1 MMNRIPYLDCI
12 RGFAMLLVVYCHVS
26 AVSFGI
32 PEKTGFCYDTVSLL
46 HLPILFF
53 LSGFLMY
60 REERFGKESR
70 FPFRFLGKKAKE
82 LIIPALIFVTV
93 FAVWKH
99 RSLDSVVFSQFK
111 GGYWFTPFLFLFML
125 LYLAGYFPL
134 RRFLSGKN
142 AARVLFVI
150 AVAVSFVPT
159 LLDIL
164 CPEWTSSR
172 TAAALSYQNF
182 KYFQFFAFGALIRSE
197 FAAFER
203 IMDSAAGKTVMILT
217 PFLLLL
223 LHHIGIAHWGFLID
237 WAFSLSA
244 VLLVFLFF
252 RSAGKVCEGKAG
264 RWLSFAGRR
273 SLDIYF
279 LHFFFL
285 PDLHPLGAWFVETGN
300 PFLEFCAAVP
310 LVLALTAV
318 CLLLGSV
325 LRKSD
330 TLARLLFGKED
341 IIHG

>member
-46 HLPILFF
+46 QLPILFF

-111 GGYWFTPFLFLFML
+111 GEYWFTPFLFLFML

-197 FAAFER
+197 FAALER
-203 IMDSAAGKTVMILT
+203 ILD
-217 PFLLLL
+217 
-223 LHHIGIAHWGFLID
+223 
-237 WAFSLSA
+237 SA

-285 PDLHPLGAWFVETGN
+285 PDLHPLGAWFEETGN

>member
-1 MMNRIPYLDCI
+1 MNRIPYLDCI

-26 AVSFGI
+26 AISFGI

-111 GGYWFTPFLFLFML
+111 GEYWFTPFLFLFML

-197 FAAFER
+197 FAALER
-203 IMDSAAGKTVMILT
+203 ILD
-217 PFLLLL
+217 
-223 LHHIGIAHWGFLID
+223 
-237 WAFSLSA
+237 SA

-285 PDLHPLGAWFVETGN
+285 PDLHPLGAWFEETGN

>member
-1 MMNRIPYLDCI
+1 MNRIPYLDCI

-111 GGYWFTPFLFLFML
+111 GEYWFTPFLFLFML

-197 FAAFER
+197 FAALER
-203 IMDSAAGKTVMILT
+203 IMD
-217 PFLLLL
+217 
-223 LHHIGIAHWGFLID
+223 
-237 WAFSLSA
+237 SA

>member
-197 FAAFER
+197 FAALER
-203 IMDSAAGKTVMILT
+203 IMD
-217 PFLLLL
+217 
-223 LHHIGIAHWGFLID
+223 
-237 WAFSLSA
+237 SA

-285 PDLHPLGAWFVETGN
+285 PDLHPLGAWFEETGN

>member
-197 FAAFER
+197 FAALER
-203 IMDSAAGKTVMILT
+203 ILD
-217 PFLLLL
+217 
-223 LHHIGIAHWGFLID
+223 
-237 WAFSLSA
+237 SA

>member
-182 KYFQFFAFGALIRSE
+182 KYFQF
-197 FAAFER
+197 
-203 IMDSAAGKTVMILT
+203 
-217 PFLLLL
+217 
-223 LHHIGIAHWGFLID
+223 WGFLID

>member
-197 FAAFER
+197 FAALER
-203 IMDSAAGKTVMILT
+203 IMDSAAGKTV
-217 PFLLLL
+217 
-223 LHHIGIAHWGFLID
+223 
-237 WAFSLSA
+237 
-244 VLLVFLFF
+244 
-252 RSAGKVCEGKAG
+252 
-264 RWLSFAGRR
+264 
-273 SLDIYF
+273 
-279 LHFFFL
+279 
-285 PDLHPLGAWFVETGN
+285 
-300 PFLEFCAAVP
+300 
-310 LVLALTAV
+310 
-318 CLLLGSV
+318 
-325 LRKSD
+325 
-330 TLARLLFGKED
+330 
-341 IIHG
+341 

>member
-1 MMNRIPYLDCI
+1 MNRIPYLDCI

-111 GGYWFTPFLFLFML
+111 GEYWFTPFLFLFML

-197 FAAFER
+197 FAALER
-203 IMDSAAGKTVMILT
+203 IMD
-217 PFLLLL
+217 
-223 LHHIGIAHWGFLID
+223 
-237 WAFSLSA
+237 SA

-285 PDLHPLGAWFVETGN
+285 PDLHPLGAWFEETGN

>member
-111 GGYWFTPFLFLFML
+111 AGYWFTPFLFLFML

-134 RRFLSGKN
+134 KRFLSGKN

-197 FAAFER
+197 FAALER
-203 IMDSAAGKTVMILT
+203 IMD
-217 PFLLLL
+217 
-223 LHHIGIAHWGFLID
+223 
-237 WAFSLSA
+237 SA

>member
-1 MMNRIPYLDCI
+1 MNRIPYLDCI

-26 AVSFGI
+26 AISFGI

-111 GGYWFTPFLFLFML
+111 GEYWFTPFLFLFML

-134 RRFLSGKN
+134 RRFLIGKN

-197 FAAFER
+197 FAALER
-203 IMDSAAGKTVMILT
+203 ILD
-217 PFLLLL
+217 
-223 LHHIGIAHWGFLID
+223 
-237 WAFSLSA
+237 SA

-285 PDLHPLGAWFVETGN
+285 PDLHPLGAWFEETGN

>member
-197 FAAFER
+197 FAALER
-203 IMDSAAGKTVMILT
+203 IMD
-217 PFLLLL
+217 
-223 LHHIGIAHWGFLID
+223 
-237 WAFSLSA
+237 SA